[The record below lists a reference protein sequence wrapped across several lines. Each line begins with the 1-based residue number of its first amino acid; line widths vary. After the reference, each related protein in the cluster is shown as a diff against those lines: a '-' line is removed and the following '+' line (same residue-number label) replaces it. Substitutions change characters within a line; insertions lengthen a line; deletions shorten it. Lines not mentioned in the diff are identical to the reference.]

1 MKLREVYERIDALY
15 PKKLSDDYV
24 AQYGGRDNSGILIDP
39 GKEISGAVFS
49 LDFSMGA
56 IAFAKERGAN
66 LLVTHHPAIFFPI
79 SNMRA
84 GDPLGARLLTAAAEE
99 IGVISMHL
107 NLDCAEGG
115 IDESLALAA
124 GAKGEIRICEPLEKA
139 AGYGRIYEV
148 PEQTFGNFAERLK
161 GELCTQR
168 AFLYGDA
175 AAPVRRVASFCG
187 SGIDDNAVRHAREA
201 GADVLISADIKHNF
215 ICDACEAGLKVIQ
228 LTHYASENYGF
239 KKIYRKLSER
249 LGVPCEFWEDAFLL

>member
-56 IAFAKERGAN
+56 IGFAKERGAN
-66 LLVTHHPAIFFPI
+66 LLVTHHPAIFFPV

-84 GDPLGARLLTAAAEE
+84 DDPLGARLLAAAGKG

-107 NLDCAEGG
+107 NLDCAAGG

-124 GAKGEIRICEPLEKA
+124 GAKGGAHICELLDQG
-139 AGYGRIYEV
+139 AGYGRVYDV
-148 PEQTFGNFAERLK
+148 PEQAFGDFAEHLK
-161 GELCTQR
+161 GELRTQR
-168 AFLYGDA
+168 AFLYGDPA
-175 AAPVRRVASFCG
+175 EPVRRAASFCG
-187 SGIDDNAVRHAREA
+187 AGVDGSTVRRAREA

-239 KKIYRKLSER
+239 KKIYQQIGER